1 MFLLK
6 FPTHR
11 FSCVNR
17 MQHEKTCID
26 RRFGMI
32 LNDRN
37 ILCVFKSLLKHFK
50 IHKKFFIPE
59 VFLKIKVLNGV
70 RILIVPFFIIM
81 IRDIRLFIEPQ
92 LWAEEGTIYFRE
104 AYLYGFK
111 TIFKAEFGYYSLLPR
126 TFSYVSNLFPLETV
140 PMFMI
145 LFSLFVWLVPH
156 ILIGLSRNERLHSFK
171 NKTICSLILLL
182 TGPSDEIFLNS
193 INLHF
198 VTPWILILIGM
209 DNLNRISKARSVLY
223 VFLSWVSLLN
233 GSVSIFVLP
242 TYIYLILSQKK
253 YKFLI
258 FSLFP
263 VLIQLYS
270 IFIFNNNNSFH
281 DRFSFSM
288 EEFNLIYYYRVLLG
302 SFVGEIGSRY
312 SILNL
317 IEIQSWIKLKTVLF
331 LFFTGL
337 VLFVIK
343 ERNKF
348 ASSLMIGS
356 VTVSILMYIF
366 ALNPKYP
373 NLLIGGGRYFYLPN
387 TMLIIG
393 YLFFCFKKVDFKIP
407 ATLIYVI
414 PIILSLFS
422 SGVAYFN
429 KSRYCSDCASW
440 KTEVR
445 QNFRQNKKIQIAPR
459 GWIIDFNQ

>member
-1 MFLLK
+1 
-6 FPTHR
+6 
-11 FSCVNR
+11 
-17 MQHEKTCID
+17 
-26 RRFGMI
+26 MI

-70 RILIVPFFIIM
+70 RILIVPFFIII
-81 IRDIRLFIEPQ
+81 IRDLRLFIDPQ

-104 AYLYGFK
+104 AYFYGFK
-111 TIFKAEFGYYSLLPR
+111 TIFKVELGYYSLLPR
-126 TFSYVSNLFPLETV
+126 IFSYISAQFPLETV

-156 ILIGLSRNERLHSFK
+156 ILIGLSRNERLYSFK

-233 GSVSIFVLP
+233 GAVSIFVLP
-242 TYIYLILSQKK
+242 IYVYFVLSQKK
-253 YKFLI
+253 YKFLV
-258 FSLFP
+258 FSLLPTF
-263 VLIQLYS
+263 IQFYS
-270 IFIFNNNNSFH
+270 IFILNNDYSLQN
-281 DRFSFSM
+281 RFSFSM
-288 EEFNLIYYYRVLLG
+288 EEFHLIYYCRTLLG
-302 SFVGEIGSRY
+302 SFLGEIGSAY
-312 SILNL
+312 SIFNL
-317 IEIQSWIKLKTVLF
+317 IEIQTWIKLKNGFF
-331 LFFTGL
+331 LFFIGL
-337 VLFVIK
+337 ILFSIREK
-343 ERNKF
+343 EKF

-356 VTVSILMYIF
+356 VIVSILTYIS

-373 NLLIGGGRYFYLPN
+373 DLLIGGGRYFYLPN
-387 TMLIIG
+387 TMLVIG

-445 QNFRQNKKIQIAPR
+445 QNFRQNKKIQISPK
-459 GWIIDFNQ
+459 GWVIDFNQ